1 LTGNPLRAQGLEVLF
16 MTDPIDEY
24 AVQQLKEYD
33 GKKLVSV
40 TKEGLE
46 LDETGQ
52 HASPSCAQWYMW
64 FIGKFL

>member
-1 LTGNPLRAQGLEVLF
+1 MNLDSTQGLEVLF

-52 HASPSCAQWYMW
+52 HACHLRALLSAPSVT
-64 FIGKFL
+64 IVKS